1 MCYVSIFLI
10 FILPAVTRRGLFAL
24 RLVSFLVIDGA
35 VCMHSF
41 LGVLVTPFPLKKL
54 SLYPHERIAPGFT
67 ILDTDELDYFRWI
80 SYLLDAIR
88 PSTDFLLY
96 IIVSAK
102 FRASFLTIVSF
113 PCAQV
118 AKWAKRCRQRKWC
131 AGGGGC
137 GGRGHDDDASVEGL
151 RNCLLCGRRAT
162 DMTELSSSAPFHR
175 EV

>member
-1 MCYVSIFLI
+1 MQLTRPHFLLN
-10 FILPAVTRRGLFAL
+10 FPVPQSPFLP
-24 RLVSFLVIDGA
+24 
-35 VCMHSF
+35 
-41 LGVLVTPFPLKKL
+41 PN
-54 SLYPHERIAPGFT
+54 RIAPGFG

-131 AGGGGC
+131 AIGGDDDDGGDDF
-137 GGRGHDDDASVEGL
+137 GGRRRDDDDANFAGF
-151 RNCLLCGRRAT
+151 RACLLCGRRGT
-162 DMTELSSSAPFHR
+162 ESTELSSSSAPFHR
-175 EV
+175 KV